1 MRRKKAQPEMAVKCN
16 YCGSTTDTFVVNA
29 EHLIFCRNQKPG
41 HPAIK
46 DCMEDYLNEEK
57 KKKESL
63 YSQTKKQFQKEEKL
77 IDKNSAIKKLEE
89 LKQFLSKRTH
99 K

>member
-1 MRRKKAQPEMAVKCN
+1 MRRKTQPEMAVKCN

-46 DCMEDYLNEEK
+46 DCMQDYLDDLKNK
-57 KKKESL
+57 TSTIAKPNTIYKSDF
-63 YSQTKKQFQKEEKL
+63 YS
-77 IDKNSAIKKLEE
+77 
-89 LKQFLSKRTH
+89 
-99 K
+99 